1 MESPDMQ
8 PAQFANDREI
18 IPSSARCHA
27 STDVRAQTLRK
38 CAFINIKPC
47 SDQDKCS
54 MSISSTDV
62 TKPKLVVDTAE
73 VNVEFGVVR
82 RIS

>member
-1 MESPDMQ
+1 
-8 PAQFANDREI
+8 
-18 IPSSARCHA
+18 
-27 STDVRAQTLRK
+27 
-38 CAFINIKPC
+38 
-47 SDQDKCS
+47 